1 MAIDYGSKRIGLAAG
16 DAPEN
21 SGDPILPYPVA
32 TVTRSRSLG
41 HDIGEILRLA
51 EKEKT
56 QAFVIGLPLHAD
68 GSHGASAQAA
78 TEFASAVKKRT
89 PLPVEMFNEWGTTLD
104 AEEIMLDADV
114 SRAKRRER
122 IDRMAAASILTG
134 FLRHQANQKREAEN
148 AVS

>member
-16 DAPEN
+16 DAP
-21 SGDPILPYPVA
+21 SCADDPILPYPVA

-51 EKEKT
+51 EKEKA

-78 TEFASAVKKRT
+78 TEFANAVKKRT
-89 PLPVEMFNEWGTTLD
+89 TLPVEMFNEWGTTLD

-114 SRAKRRER
+114 SRAKRRDR

-134 FLRHQANQKREAEN
+134 FLRHQ
-148 AVS
+148 VSRKNSVEDIPS

>member
-16 DAPEN
+16 DAPAHPD
-21 SGDPILPYPVA
+21 DPILPYPVA

-41 HDIGEILRLA
+41 HDIGEILRFA

-89 PLPVEMFNEWGTTLD
+89 SLPVEMFNEWGTTLD

-122 IDRMAAASILTG
+122 IDRMAATSILLG
-134 FLRHQANQKREAEN
+134 FLRYQADEKRKMDA
-148 AVS
+148 AP